1 MPQSPVPLTHAVQF
15 LQDQN
20 GNPLNDSSAVSTP
33 IFDGAKNPVQD
44 PSGRQL
50 TLADFTT
57 AQGALSVD
65 CISTG
70 TRVVLRLWG
79 LVPKGNYS
87 VGVMLPGSMGASTRV
102 GALSDDPAASS
113 FQADSTGQADLVI
126 TKSAGP
132 LSESGMIPACLQAGL
147 LSSVMEQ
154 PVAQIIGYY
163 HSGSVTVVPQFLFT
177 LVRLMRLNNEIVDGQ
192 KNPVTDASSGDT
204 PLYEF
209 RQNQPV
215 LAPARPGNNNSP
227 RHQITLQEFR
237 TVSGTIAARC
247 TDSGTHVAMALS
259 GLIPHGTYTVWVA
272 KPDPTDP
279 THMKMIGVGAL
290 GKTDGS
296 ENNFVADENGVAY
309 ISATNPGG
317 ALSTFGDIAPCWLTG
332 EPMVQIAGVYHI
344 DGQTHGPVIG
354 PDGTYV
360 GQFAF
365 AFMAMP
371 PQAPAP
377 AAAG

>member
-87 VGVMLPGSMGASTRV
+87 VGVMLPGSMGASTGV

-126 TKSAGP
+126 TKSAAP
-132 LSESGMIPACLQAGL
+132 LPESEMFPACLQAGL

-192 KNPVTDASSGDT
+192 KNPV
-204 PLYEF
+204 
-209 RQNQPV
+209 
-215 LAPARPGNNNSP
+215 
-227 RHQITLQEFR
+227 
-237 TVSGTIAARC
+237 
-247 TDSGTHVAMALS
+247 
-259 GLIPHGTYTVWVA
+259 
-272 KPDPTDP
+272 
-279 THMKMIGVGAL
+279 
-290 GKTDGS
+290 
-296 ENNFVADENGVAY
+296 
-309 ISATNPGG
+309 
-317 ALSTFGDIAPCWLTG
+317 
-332 EPMVQIAGVYHI
+332 
-344 DGQTHGPVIG
+344 
-354 PDGTYV
+354 
-360 GQFAF
+360 
-365 AFMAMP
+365 
-371 PQAPAP
+371 
-377 AAAG
+377 